1 LAPLK
6 PLASSG
12 HQGLVTLRSVDPSA
26 RTDEEPQ
33 PLEFDAVYQAHN
45 QSVARWVARL
55 GGPGV
60 DVEDLTQE
68 VFLLVNRRLP
78 EFRQESRLS
87 TWLFS
92 ITAKIVAND
101 RRRRRTRR
109 WWTRFAPQTVERAMA
124 TTDTP
129 LEQLERRERRT
140 QFYQALDALNERQR
154 RALVLFEL
162 EEMSVAEISVLTG
175 LRPGNVRVLLH
186 RARAAFLKRMTDR
199 ELHETL
205 TRDELADRELAST
218 EKKT

>member
-1 LAPLK
+1 
-6 PLASSG
+6 
-12 HQGLVTLRSVDPSA
+12 
-26 RTDEEPQ
+26 
-33 PLEFDAVYQAHN
+33 
-45 QSVARWVARL
+45 
-55 GGPGV
+55 
-60 DVEDLTQE
+60 
-68 VFLLVNRRLP
+68 
-78 EFRQESRLS
+78 
-87 TWLFS
+87 
-92 ITAKIVAND
+92 
-101 RRRRRTRR
+101 
-109 WWTRFAPQTVERAMA
+109 MA

>member
-1 LAPLK
+1 M
-6 PLASSG
+6 
-12 HQGLVTLRSVDPSA
+12 TLHSVDPPA
-26 RTDEEPQ
+26 RMEGESQ

-45 QSVARWVARL
+45 QTVARWVARL
-55 GGPGV
+55 GGSGV

-78 EFRQESRLS
+78 EFRRESRLS

-101 RRRRRTRR
+101 RRRRRIRR
-109 WWTRFAPQTVERAMA
+109 LWTRFAPHTVEGAKA

-154 RALVLFEL
+154 RVLVLFEL
-162 EEMSVAEISVLTG
+162 EELSVAEIAALTG
-175 LRPGNVRVLLH
+175 QRPGNVRVLLH
-186 RARAAFLKRMTDR
+186 RARAAFLKRMTAC
-199 ELHETL
+199 ELRATL
-205 TRDELADRELAST
+205 TRDELVAT
-218 EKKT
+218 EQKT

>member
-1 LAPLK
+1 VK
-6 PLASSG
+6 PFAGSG
-12 HQGLVTLRSVDPSA
+12 HQGLVTLPSVEPAA
-26 RTDEEPQ
+26 RTEKESQ
-33 PLEFDAVYQAHN
+33 PLEFDAVYQAHT
-45 QSVARWVARL
+45 QIVARWVARL

-60 DVEDLTQE
+60 DVEDITQE
-68 VFLLVNRRLP
+68 VFMLVNRRLP

-101 RRRRRTRR
+101 RRRRRIRR
-109 WWTRFAPQTVERAMA
+109 WWIRFSPHTVEGALV

-154 RALVLFEL
+154 RVLVLFEL
-162 EEMSVAEISVLTG
+162 EELSIAEVSALTG

-186 RARAAFLKRMTDR
+186 RARAAFLKRMTDC
-199 ELHETL
+199 ELRETL
-205 TRDELADRELAST
+205 TREEPASS

>member
-1 LAPLK
+1 MK
-6 PLASSG
+6 PFSGSG

-26 RTDEEPQ
+26 RTEAESQ
-33 PLEFDAVYQAHN
+33 PLEFDAVYQAHS
-45 QSVARWVARL
+45 QTVARWVARL

-68 VFLLVNRRLP
+68 VFLLVNRRLS

-109 WWTRFAPQTVERAMA
+109 WWTRFAPHSVEEAVA

-129 LEQLERRERRT
+129 LEELEKRERRT
-140 QFYQALDALNERQR
+140 QFYQALDGLNERQR

-162 EEMSVAEISVLTG
+162 EEMSIAEISTLTG

-186 RARAAFLKRMTDR
+186 RARAAFLKRMTEC
-199 ELHETL
+199 ELRETL
-205 TRDELADRELAST
+205 TRSELADELALR